1 MTMKGTEQFKKT
13 IKAYLEDRAKTDAL
27 FAVTYAKP
35 NKNIDDCITFI
46 LNQVKSSGC
55 NGFAD
60 DEIYS
65 LAVHYYDEDKINVGK
80 PMNCHVVVNH
90 QVVLTEEEKAEAKQQ
105 AITRYQEDEIR
116 KMRERRSKPKPTA
129 ASQSTEPQ
137 PSLFDM

>member
-1 MTMKGTEQFKKT
+1 MKGTEQFKKT
-13 IKAYLEDRAKTDAL
+13 IKAYLEDRAKTDEL
-27 FAVTYAKP
+27 FAATYAKP

-46 LNQVKSSGC
+46 LNQVKNSGC

-65 LAVHYYDEDKINVGK
+65 LAVHYYDEDKIDVGK

-90 QVVLTEEEKAEAKQQ
+90 QIVLTDEEKAEAKQQ

-129 ASQSTEPQ
+129 APQPTEPQ